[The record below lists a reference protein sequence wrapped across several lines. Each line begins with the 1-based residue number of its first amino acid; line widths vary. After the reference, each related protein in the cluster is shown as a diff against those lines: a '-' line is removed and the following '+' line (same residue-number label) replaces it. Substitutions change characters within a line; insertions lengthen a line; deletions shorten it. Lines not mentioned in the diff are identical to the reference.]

1 VIAGSRRISTGLE
14 SPKTLFHPMI
24 AKAPPA
30 RDSAEAIPVL
40 HAATPAVAVAVADG
54 ESVQSD
60 EGRASNWT
68 AGPARGS

>member
-40 HAATPAVAVAVADG
+40 HAATPAVAVADG